1 MKHIKLFENFFSKID
16 FGNQLWVQPDWYS
29 WDELVWNEQPEEL
42 KQHEITQILDKFKS
56 DKDFRIK
63 EYRVVKR
70 IPKDDVF
77 NSCLSI
83 DNENH
88 PTATVLIY
96 KFRDDMWLIEI
107 FDFKSQD
114 DAKFACDGTDG
125 LLLWLEEW
133 VKKLR

>member
-1 MKHIKLFENFFSKID
+1 MKYIKLFENFFSKID
-16 FGNQLWVQPDWYS
+16 FGNQLWVEVTDWCK

-42 KQHEITQILDKFKS
+42 EQHEITQILDKFKS

-70 IPKDDVF
+70 IRRDYF
-77 NSCLSI
+77 ESCLSI
-83 DNENH
+83 DNENNS
-88 PTATVLIY
+88 TVHIY

-107 FDFKSQD
+107 EFHQHYK
-114 DAKFACDGTDG
+114 KFACDGTEG

>member
-16 FGNQLWVQPDWYS
+16 FGNQLWVEADWYS
-29 WDELVWNEQPEEL
+29 WDDLVWNEQSEEL
-42 KQHEITQILDKFKS
+42 EQHEITQILDKFKS

-70 IPKDDVF
+70 IHRDDF

-88 PTATVLIY
+88 PTATVLIF

>member
-1 MKHIKLFENFFSKID
+1 MKHIKLFENFFSRID

-29 WDELVWNEQPEEL
+29 
-42 KQHEITQILDKFKS
+42 I
-56 DKDFRIK
+56 DF
-63 EYRVVKR
+63 
-70 IPKDDVF
+70 
-77 NSCLSI
+77 
-83 DNENH
+83 
-88 PTATVLIY
+88 

-125 LLLWLEEW
+125 LLLLWLEEW

>member
-1 MKHIKLFENFFSKID
+1 M
-16 FGNQLWVQPDWYS
+16 
-29 WDELVWNEQPEEL
+29 
-42 KQHEITQILDKFKS
+42 DKFKS

-63 EYRVVKR
+63 EYRVAKR

-88 PTATVLIY
+88 PTATVLIF

-107 FDFKSQD
+107 FDFKTQD
-114 DAKFACDGTDG
+114 DAVFACDGTEG